1 MLSKFLKIIHSLSRK
16 ELIIFIA
23 AAALAILSVMGIAA
37 VYLAKS
43 AKLAPVAGGDFVE
56 GIVGQPVD
64 INPVTAKSDADQALV
79 RLVFSNLS
87 SLSASI
93 EPDANNQ
100 IWTVRLKDNL
110 FWQDGQ
116 KLTSD
121 DVIFTIQEIQDPDSN
136 SPLFSSWQGIT
147 ANRLSEL
154 EIQFVLSSPYVFF
167 GNNLK
172 GLYILPKHL
181 YADVPVANWR
191 LSDYNLR
198 PIGSGPYK
206 FVNFD
211 KQPIG
216 FINDYYLAASDN
228 YSGSESLIQNFDFRF
243 FANQSD
249 LIKDFNAGKIDGI
262 GGIQVG
268 DLQSIKR
275 SYQLIDSSLP
285 SYYAVFFN
293 QNINLALKEA
303 DVRQAL
309 NMTVDRGDIINQVFS
324 GRATP
329 VLGPLPPFVPGYDQ
343 SLTTSTPAYNASSSA
358 AASALLDA
366 NGWKLN
372 SDGYREKMIK
382 GSKVGLEFNMIV
394 PNNDFLLKTADIL
407 KSEWQAIGAQ
417 LNIIPLSSD
426 DVQQAI
432 KYRNYQMLLFGNILN
447 PVNDLYSF
455 WDSSESNYP
464 GLNLS
469 LYSNSF
475 VDGLIDK
482 IRREPDP
489 AKRQVLLNSLQES
502 IVSDAPAVFL
512 YSPDYLYAANKD
524 LGGFQNGY
532 LDQPLSRFDSV
543 SSWFVKKAIVIK
555 NGQ

>member
-16 ELIIFIA
+16 ELIIFVLA
-23 AAALAILSVMGIAA
+23 VALVVLGALGVATI
-37 VYLAKS
+37 YLAKS
-43 AKLAPVAGGDFVE
+43 VRLAPVAGGDFVE

-64 INPVTAKSDADQALV
+64 INPVTAKSDTDQALV
-79 RLVFSNLS
+79 RLVFSNLT

-121 DVIFTIQEIQDPDSN
+121 DVIFTVEKIQDPDSN
-136 SPLFSSWQGIT
+136 SPLFSSWQGVT

-167 GNNLK
+167 DNNLR

-181 YADVPVANWR
+181 YADVPVPNWR

-198 PIGSGPYK
+198 PIGSGPYQ

-211 KQPIG
+211 KQPSG
-216 FINDYYLAASDN
+216 FINDYYLAASNN
-228 YSGSESLIQNFDFRF
+228 YSGAKPLIQNFNFRF
-243 FANQSD
+243 FANQDD
-249 LIKDFNAGKIDGI
+249 LIKDFNVGKIDGV
-262 GGIQVG
+262 GGIQTG
-268 DLQSIKR
+268 DLGSIKR
-275 SYQLIDSSLP
+275 PYQLISSNLP

-293 QNINLALKEA
+293 QNISLALKEA

-309 NMTVDRGDIINQVFS
+309 NMAVNRDDIISRVFG

-329 VLGPLPPFVPGYDQ
+329 VLGPLPPFISGYDQ
-343 SLTTSTPAYNASSSA
+343 SLATSTPAYNASSSQNA
-358 AASALLDA
+358 AALLNA

-382 GSKVGLEFNMIV
+382 DAKVSLQFNMVV
-394 PNNDFLLKTADIL
+394 PDNDFLMETANIL
-407 KSEWQAIGAQ
+407 KDEWQAIGAQ
-417 LNIIPLSSD
+417 VNIIPLSSSD
-426 DVQQAI
+426 IQQAI

-447 PVNDLYSF
+447 PVNDLYAF

-469 LYSNSF
+469 LYSNSSA
-475 VDGLIDK
+475 DGLIDK

-489 AKRQVLLNSLQES
+489 VKRQTLLTSLQES
-502 IVSDAPAVFL
+502 IVSDAPAAFL

-532 LDQPLSRFDSV
+532 LNQPLSRFDNISG
-543 SSWFVKKAIVIK
+543 WFVRKAIVIK
-555 NGQ
+555 G